1 MGAIRR
7 IPYGPGAAHTTAEG
21 GSGDLGSEAADLAL
35 KLFWWVP
42 ICRRVENFDFGASG
56 SRTLSEREHSS
67 DGYERIAFFLA
78 LPFPGIRPILM
89 LFAWSA
95 WHKNPGTQLLK
106 MGKRTETF
114 FCSVPLRTC
123 VCWVFKDRKEP
134 CRGGRPA
141 ASGQDHKERGHFW
154 GVCQRFCRVR
164 ERSRVP
170 PNLQWGY
177 VWLSFVAMQ
186 PKRGSP
192 NFLGMIHCSH
202 CLKKKHVDVRKY
214 TLTTPV
220 FHRTS
225 GHKYTIIYT
234 AENDETNHVRRDRK
248 CGRCA
253 KAHTHTFFFPMEC
266 CLFFQSEATSRALL
280 AFVVQ
285 KSSGSGACFYA
296 MINVRVPTN
305 SFHKCACGGFAHA
318 QMRTVA
324 QSNASMSGT

>member
-1 MGAIRR
+1 M
-7 IPYGPGAAHTTAEG
+7 P
-21 GSGDLGSEAADLAL
+21 
-35 KLFWWVP
+35 
-42 ICRRVENFDFGASG
+42 
-56 SRTLSEREHSS
+56 
-67 DGYERIAFFLA
+67 
-78 LPFPGIRPILM
+78 
-89 LFAWSA
+89 
-95 WHKNPGTQLLK
+95 
-106 MGKRTETF
+106 
-114 FCSVPLRTC
+114 
-123 VCWVFKDRKEP
+123 
-134 CRGGRPA
+134 GGRPA

-253 KAHTHTFFFPMEC
+253 KAHTHVFFSQWSVVFFFRVRLRQEPFWLS
-266 CLFFQSEATSRALL
+266 LFKNPQGVGPVF
-280 AFVVQ
+280 
-285 KSSGSGACFYA
+285 
-296 MINVRVPTN
+296 MP
-305 SFHKCACGGFAHA
+305 
-318 QMRTVA
+318 
-324 QSNASMSGT
+324 